1 MLHGHSIAAML
12 YELEEKQKEIPM
24 TNLGQML
31 KQAQQLQG
39 KMQEV
44 QEQLAETKITGSSG
58 GGMCQVVL
66 NGKGQAQHVKID
78 PSLVGPENS
87 GVLEDL
93 ILTAIND
100 ARSKLDEH
108 MRDEMQKLTGGIPL
122 PPGMQLP
129 F

>member
-1 MLHGHSIAAML
+1 
-12 YELEEKQKEIPM
+12 M

-66 NGKGQAQHVKID
+66 NGKGEAQRVKID

-87 GVLEDL
+87 GALFNGEIFIAISLSSVCQIASSSSSL
-93 ILTAIND
+93 IKISNTSA
-100 ARSKLDEH
+100 
-108 MRDEMQKLTGGIPL
+108 PL
-122 PPGMQLP
+122 
-129 F
+129 

>member
-1 MLHGHSIAAML
+1 
-12 YELEEKQKEIPM
+12 M

-58 GGMCQVVL
+58 GGMCHVVL
-66 NGKGQAQHVKID
+66 NGKGQAQRVKID